1 MRTFFLIFLL
11 ACKLTLFAQ
20 NSPLEKTI
28 QLSDSLENRQEYARA
43 ITVWK
48 NEKNNS
54 KLAQSYL
61 NYFYFIKNKTESS
74 IHLLQKAEENLL
86 QIKNRNAFETELLL
100 KIYTANYNWLSEK
113 EESKKALEKALE
125 GVRIPDFKQAKITTQ
140 THYLFDVSSLYRDT
154 KNPFEAVSFGE
165 KALRLSIQKNGEM
178 NDEVAEYYD
187 FLGNVYT
194 ESYNP
199 TKGNNYYQ
207 KAITI
212 WENLYRNNPE
222 NGDKLLTSY
231 RNLMYVLLEY
241 GDFENAKKINK
252 KQNIVFFEQY
262 KKLKN
267 RTKNTY
273 FHSRQ
278 MQIDCNVRLHS
289 AIGESKKA
297 TQYCDSL
304 KVETS
309 LKKENIEDIEFYV
322 MRYYDVLD
330 YTYEY
335 EKYQETIDRC
345 HQLEKVIEKFD
356 LAFPKMLINAK
367 MGTSYEKI
375 KNYKKALHHI
385 KIAET
390 VVDKENFNS
399 SKFSIQIIK
408 AIILSGLHKNKE
420 ALSLGKK
427 TLEQI
432 VYEKTKNKV
441 DLNQIIYENVSDLA
455 ASYFINIFE
464 KVADLYI
471 KEYEST
477 KDSKALEIAENLY
490 TISGKLFQKYYIKGE
505 FNDYLSYYHLEI
517 TEGLLQCLILKKAS
531 FEQKTALL
539 NSIENSAS
547 QHLIKEFEKKIK
559 RSSYSKNEIHQQ
571 LISLRTELDYYLEE
585 QTNANSKTVFHEKK
599 IKKLQSEIKKLTE
612 KIAITEKNFTIF
624 NTAAFDLKSTLSH
637 LKPNQQLIKYY
648 VCRQY
653 VYAVSFTN
661 SDITIKK
668 LANREKTQKQLT
680 YFMSEIKKLQPNYPK
695 NAAQLYTTLF
705 PFTLQKNLTIIPDS
719 FLNYLPFESLFNPK
733 TNQFAVE
740 NHWISYDYSL
750 PMWELHQQYKS
761 TKSKQNI
768 ALFSPLYTASK
779 TDDRRSDF
787 KDLKFAR
794 LESQKITAL
803 FDGKLFEKEKATK
816 SNFIREKENFDI
828 FHLAMH
834 SQLFED
840 DFNKSC
846 LLFANNEKLFFSD
859 LYGMN
864 IPASMVALSA
874 CDTGNGTLKNGEG
887 IMSMSRAL
895 AYAGVKSAVV
905 SLWKVPDRET
915 SEIMISFYENLK
927 KGQVKDEALA
937 NAKTI
942 FIQNNPM
949 KNHPYYWAGFIVNGD
964 LSAVANNSFTW
975 IVYAGIT
982 LIAMLLFVFR
992 KKLFQFRK

>member
-1 MRTFFLIFLL
+1 MRTFFLIFIL

-20 NSPLEKTI
+20 NSPLKKTI
-28 QLSDSLENRQEYARA
+28 QLSDSFEKRQEYSRA
-43 ITVWK
+43 ITIWK
-48 NEKNNS
+48 NEKTNS

-61 NYFYFIKNKTESS
+61 NYFTFVKSKTESS
-74 IHLLQKAEENLL
+74 IPLLQKAEENLL
-86 QIKNRNAFETELLL
+86 QIKKRNAFETELLL
-100 KIYTANYNWLSEK
+100 KIYSTHYNWLSEK
-113 EESKKALEKALE
+113 GESKETLEKALQ
-125 GVRIPDFKQAKITTQ
+125 GVRIPDFKQAQIKTQ
-140 THYLFDVSSLYRDT
+140 IHYLFDVSTFYRDN
-154 KNPFEAVSFGE
+154 KNSFEAIPFGE

-178 NDEVAEYYD
+178 SDEVAEYYD

-194 ESYNP
+194 ETYNP

-212 WENLYRNNPE
+212 WEKLYRNNSE
-222 NGDKLLTSY
+222 NTDKLLTSY

-241 GDFENAKKINK
+241 GDFESAKKINQ
-252 KQNIVFFEQY
+252 KQNVVYFEQY

-267 RTKNTY
+267 KN

-278 MQIDCNVRLHS
+278 MQIDCNVRLYS
-289 AIGESKKA
+289 AIGEFKKA

-304 KVETS
+304 KAETNF
-309 LKKENIEDIEFYV
+309 KKENIDAIEFSV
-322 MRYYDVLD
+322 MRYFDVLD

-345 HQLEKVIEKFD
+345 HQLEKIVEQYD

-375 KNYKKALHHI
+375 KNYEKALHHI
-385 KIAET
+385 KIAEA
-390 VVDKENFNS
+390 VVDKEKFTA

-408 AIILSGLHKNKE
+408 AIILSGLQKNQE
-420 ALSLGKK
+420 GLILGKK
-427 TLEQI
+427 TVEQI

-441 DLNQIIYENVSDLA
+441 DLNQIKFEDVADLA
-455 ASYFINIFE
+455 DSYFINIFE
-464 KVADLYI
+464 KVADLYL
-471 KEYEST
+471 KEYESNQN
-477 KDSKALEIAENLY
+477 KKALETAENLY

-517 TEGLLQCLILKKAS
+517 TEGLLQCLILKNAS
-531 FEQKTALL
+531 FEQKIALL
-539 NSIENSAS
+539 NTVENNAS
-547 QHLIKEFEKKIK
+547 QHLIKEYDKKIK
-559 RSSYSKNEIHQQ
+559 RSSRSKTEIHQR
-571 LISLRTELDYYLEE
+571 LTSLRAERDYYVEE
-585 QTNANSKTVFHEKK
+585 KATGNKETTLHKKK
-599 IKKLQSEIKKLTE
+599 IEKLQSEIDQLTK
-612 KIAITEKNFTIF
+612 KIAETEKNFTIF
-624 NTAAFDLKSTLSH
+624 NTASFDLKTTLSH

-661 SDITIKK
+661 SDIVIKK
-668 LANREKTQKQLT
+668 IANREKVQQQLT
-680 YFMSEIKKLQPNYPK
+680 DFMSDIKKLQPNYSK
-695 NAAQLYTTLF
+695 TAGQLYTTLF
-705 PFTLQKNLTIIPDS
+705 PFELQKNLTIIPDS
-719 FLNYLPFESLFNPK
+719 YLNYLPFESLFNPK
-733 TNQFAVE
+733 TKQFTVE

-750 PMWELHQQYKS
+750 PMWELHQQYKI
-761 TKSKQNI
+761 TKSNQSI
-768 ALFSPLYTASK
+768 ALFSPLYAASK
-779 TDDRRSDF
+779 ADASRSDF

-846 LLFANNEKLFFSD
+846 LIFSNNEKLIFSD
-859 LYGMN
+859 LYDMN

-927 KGQVKDEALA
+927 KGQTKDEALA

-942 FIQNNPM
+942 FITNNPM

-964 LSAVANNSFTW
+964 VSALTGNNYTW
-975 IVYAGIT
+975 IIYASIG
-982 LIAMLLFVFR
+982 LILLLFFIFR
-992 KKLFQFRK
+992 KKLLQFRK